1 MPSSRDPDTDVTV
14 CAERQPKRWS
24 LSNVLKPVLSVPRWR
39 VGVQFLAWVA
49 LLLFFV
55 DTVAAGNG
63 LTLSK
68 QSRDTLAVPQWLYLA
83 TGGATIG
90 ASALLASFVTDRAFI
105 QDLHSWS
112 QTLPTVERGWDSLA
126 WIGRSLGVAALVL
139 SIFLGFTGPQ
149 LPTASLTILLT
160 FAGVRAG
167 LPIATYFVG
176 NVWPALNPWRTIA
189 SILPSGFREYPHAL
203 QRWPAVGGLLVLVLV
218 EVIFPVSTVPSILAM
233 AILIYSTI
241 TITGALLFGPES
253 WFDNADP
260 LSVLFRLYG
269 AVAPIQRQNGEVRV
283 KLPGSDLRNADVVT
297 DVSDVAFIIALIWEL
312 TYSGF
317 ITTSAGATTIETL
330 VDIIPAVVANVE
342 ARAILVYTLLFLCG
356 YAVFLGAYWY
366 AGRLSRRKTGTYI
379 TARTIA
385 FQFAPPL
392 LAIAAGYHFAHYAGL
407 FVSLSPALVMAL
419 TSPLSPPAN
428 PLVLSPPSWFEGLG
442 IASVLIGH
450 LLAIWAAHAV
460 AYDLFSSRLVAIRSQ
475 YPFIAVMIGYTVI
488 SLWIISLPGAIP
500 PYLS

>member
-1 MPSSRDPDTDVTV
+1 MDVTG
-14 CAERQPKRWS
+14 CAKKESKGWS
-24 LSNVLKPVLSVPRWR
+24 LSTILRTVLSVPRFR
-39 VGVQFLAWVA
+39 VGVQFLMWVA
-49 LLLFFV
+49 LLMFVV

-105 QDLHSWS
+105 RYLHSWS
-112 QTLPTVERGWDSLA
+112 RTLPSIERWWDPLV
-126 WIGRSLGVAALVL
+126 WIGHGLGVAALVL
-139 SIFLGFTGPQ
+139 SVCLGFAGPQ

-167 LPIATYFVG
+167 LPIVTYFVG
-176 NVWPALNPWRTIA
+176 NVWPVLNPWRTIA
-189 SILPSGFREYPHAL
+189 AILPSGYREYPDSL
-203 QRWPAVGGLLVLVLV
+203 QRWPAVGGLLVLVWV
-218 EVIFPVSTVPSILAM
+218 EVIFPISTVPTVLVM
-233 AILIYSTI
+233 VILIYSTI

-269 AVAPIQRQNGEVRV
+269 AVAPLQRENDEIQV
-283 KLPGSDLRNADVVT
+283 KLPGSDLRSSDVVT

-317 ITTSAGATTIETL
+317 ITTSAGVTTVETL
-330 VDIIPAVVANVE
+330 VSFIPAMVANVE
-342 ARAILVYTLLFLCG
+342 VRAVLVYTILFVCG

-366 AGRLSRRKTGTYI
+366 AGRLSRRGTGTYI

-407 FVSLSPALVMAL
+407 FVSLSPALTMAL